1 MLTKRQNEILKIIV
15 LEHIKLAKPVGSKL
29 ICDRLNCSSA
39 TIRSEMAS
47 LEELGLLEKTHTSSG
62 RVPSEAGYRY
72 YVDNLMELKEMSAED
87 MLKLQIIFKNNQL
100 ELTDCVK
107 KSLEIISDMTNYTSV
122 KLGSASHESYLK
134 QIQVVPIDTNNMI
147 VIVITDTGYV
157 EHKNINVSNIDLGEI
172 KKTVDLI
179 NNMVVGTPIDEV
191 SNKLEF
197 EIKPIIGRYVKEH
210 ERLYNVFYDV
220 FSKFTDKNIDIVGRK
235 NMLKQPEFNDI
246 DKISEIFDKLDD
258 KNLIDAVEASDNNI
272 KVYIGR
278 ENGLDDDM
286 TIIKTKYKTPTEEG
300 TLAVIGP
307 KRMEYDRVVQLL
319 EFIKENIES

>member
-15 LEHIKLAKPVGSKL
+15 LEYIKLAKPVGSKL